1 MKPLRNKITL
11 VFTFIC
17 AVTYGQSFAPNSCDS
32 TLLTPLEYKKCK
44 VDSVWNR
51 DINIYINYIVNLKT
65 DLLPKYRTIRKELVL
80 PSELQSSLRVLK
92 FTYDTVLY
100 RKLSTFQS
108 EMDKN
113 QKYVQPKAYIASL
126 LSLQT
131 FCFYPDIYAILLN
144 PIHLSLSPKTTP
156 SKLKNYTTLVD
167 KVFKTIPPDLYQQL
181 EAITTSFATDNDLLK
196 KEGFSPSFKGVLNQA
211 DITKY
216 SIINFLLWTV

>member
-1 MKPLRNKITL
+1 MKTLRCRIIP

-17 AVTYGQSFAPNSCDS
+17 TLIYGQNFAPNSCDS
-32 TLLTPLEYKKCK
+32 TILTPLEFKKCK
-44 VDSVWNR
+44 VDSVWNK
-51 DINIYINYIVNLKT
+51 DITIYINYIVNLKT

-80 PSELQSSLRVLK
+80 PSELQSSLRLLK

-131 FCFYPDIYAILLN
+131 LCFYPDSYAILLN
-144 PIHLSLSPKTTP
+144 PIHLSLSPKTTAR
-156 SKLKNYTTLVD
+156 KLENYNTLVD

-181 EAITTSFATDNDLLK
+181 VAITTSFATDNDILK
-196 KEGFSPSFKGVLNQA
+196 KEGFPSWFKGVLNQA